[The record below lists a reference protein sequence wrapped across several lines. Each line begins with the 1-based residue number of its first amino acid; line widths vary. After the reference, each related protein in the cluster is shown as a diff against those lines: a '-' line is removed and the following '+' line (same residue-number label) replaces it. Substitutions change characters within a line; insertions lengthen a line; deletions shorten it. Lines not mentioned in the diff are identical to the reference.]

1 MGRVAMTSLL
11 TLDEAIATLRDTR
24 DQTWKQTRLGCGADS
39 YLAWC
44 KLNRNAPR
52 TLDQKERDLA
62 VLCRR
67 YGDRDVS
74 EIAAEEILDTLVNFS
89 EGQRT
94 RARSHFND
102 FMRWA
107 VLWGHRDDNPVD
119 KLPRIRRK
127 TQTHID
133 TFTDAECELLAQQVE
148 LRDRAL
154 VLLLLE
160 TGVRKE
166 EACHLKVQDV
176 DLDSRRLT
184 VKRGKGGKARVI
196 PYGPRLAQALAE
208 LILLDGLKPS
218 DHLWYG
224 VLANQYGERIM
235 RRTPVGP
242 GSFHRWWERM
252 VEHAGVPYRK
262 PHTTRHTYATRWLRD
277 GGSLHAL
284 SRALGHASI
293 RTTIDEYAHL
303 GTDDI
308 AAELDRVL
316 AARAER
322 EG

>member
-1 MGRVAMTSLL
+1 MTVSLL

-24 DQTWKQTRLGCGADS
+24 DQTWKQTRLGGAADS

-44 KLNRNAPR
+44 KLDGNAAR

-67 YGDRDVS
+67 YGDRAISDLTS
-74 EIAAEEILDTLVNFS
+74 EEILDTLASFT
-89 EGQRT
+89 EGQR
-94 RARSHFND
+94 RRVRSHYSD
-102 FMRWA
+102 FLRWS
-107 VLWGHRDDNPVD
+107 VRWGHRDDNPVD
-119 KLPRIRRK
+119 KLPRIRQV
-127 TQTHID
+127 TQRHIEV
-133 TFTDAECELLAQQVE
+133 FTDNECELLAQQPL

-154 VLLLLE
+154 VLVLLE

-166 EACHLKVQDV
+166 EAIHLKVQDV
-176 DLDSRRLT
+176 DLDARRLT
-184 VKRGKGGKARVI
+184 VKRGKGGKARVV
-196 PYGPRLAQALAE
+196 PFAPRLAHALAE
-208 LILLDGLKPS
+208 LIVLDGLKPT
-218 DHLWYG
+218 DCLWYMT
-224 VLANQYGERIM
+224 LANQHGQRVM
-235 RRTPVGP
+235 RKDPIGA
-242 GSFHRWWERM
+242 GSFHRWWER
-252 VEHAGVPYRK
+252 VVDQAGVNYRK

-322 EG
+322 EQ